1 MGAERHPER
10 LSELLDVLDVD
21 PNWSMHAISDGQR
34 RRVQIV
40 LGLLEPW
47 EVLLLDEV
55 TVDLDVLVRQDLL
68 RFLEKETMERGA
80 TIVYAT
86 HIFDGI
92 SDWATHVAHL
102 SQKKLDLKV
111 VNSDFWEGVSS
122 TSSDSKLLK
131 IVESWLRKDKEIEKS
146 LPNQTVRTRWEVLS
160 ENMAKVSSFY

>member
-1 MGAERHPER
+1 
-10 LSELLDVLDVD
+10 
-21 PNWSMHAISDGQR
+21 MHAISDGQR

-68 RFLEKETMERGA
+68 RFLEKETRERGA

-92 SDWATHVAHL
+92 SDWATHIAHIA
-102 SQKKLDLKV
+102 QKKLELKIV
-111 VNSDFWEGVSS
+111 DSEFWKEASS
-122 TSSDSKLLK
+122 ASSDSKLLK
-131 IVESWLRKDKEIEKS
+131 IVEKWLRKDKEVEKS
-146 LPNQTVRTRWEVLS
+146 MPNQTNKTRWEVLS
-160 ENMAKVSSFY
+160 ENMAKYGDKYYNYWT